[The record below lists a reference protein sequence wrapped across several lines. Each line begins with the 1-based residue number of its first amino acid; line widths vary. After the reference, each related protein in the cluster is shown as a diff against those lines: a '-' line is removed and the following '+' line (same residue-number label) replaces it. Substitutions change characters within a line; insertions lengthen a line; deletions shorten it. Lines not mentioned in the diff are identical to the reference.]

1 VDTYDNHTHIPD
13 HRARMDAAARDGGN
27 VAVVSTGW
35 DPGLFSLNRTLA
47 RALFPAPDQNTFWG
61 PGLSQG
67 HSDAVR
73 RIPGVKRAVQYTIPR
88 EDALAAAR
96 DGKAADITGK
106 QAAATVGQC
115 ELMFIYD
122 KMFSEYGQKIG
133 QLLITKADVEHPVR
147 HSNLVGTMERL
158 LDWGVIPVIN
168 ENDAVANEEIVYGD
182 NDSLSAIVARL
193 IHADK
198 LIILTDIDGLYD
210 SNPKTNPDARLIRK
224 VEAITPDIRAL
235 ARDSGSS
242 LGTGGMITK
251 LQAAELATSA
261 GIETYVINGEP
272 VNNIYSVLEGKNPGT
287 WFKAVQHHV
296 E

>member
-1 VDTYDNHTHIPD
+1 MDSASLAPTDIATNSSGADPQAVFKNARRIVVKVGTTTLTHASG
-13 HRARMDAAARDGGN
+13 RTNFREMDALVRVIADLQNQGH
-27 VAVVSTGW
+27 
-35 DPGLFSLNRTLA
+35 LMTLVTSGA
-47 RALFPAPDQNTFWG
+47 IGVGVGKL
-61 PGLSQG
+61 GLSG
-67 HSDAVR
+67 R
-73 RIPGVKRAVQYTIPR
+73 PK
-88 EDALAAAR
+88 
-96 DGKAADITGK
+96 DITGK

>member
-1 VDTYDNHTHIPD
+1 MKKERIVVKVGTTTLTHASG
-13 HRARMDAAARDGGN
+13 RTNFREMDALVRVIADLQNQGH
-27 VAVVSTGW
+27 
-35 DPGLFSLNRTLA
+35 LMTLVTSGA
-47 RALFPAPDQNTFWG
+47 IGVGVGKL
-61 PGLSQG
+61 GLSG
-67 HSDAVR
+67 R
-73 RIPGVKRAVQYTIPR
+73 PK
-88 EDALAAAR
+88 
-96 DGKAADITGK
+96 DITGK